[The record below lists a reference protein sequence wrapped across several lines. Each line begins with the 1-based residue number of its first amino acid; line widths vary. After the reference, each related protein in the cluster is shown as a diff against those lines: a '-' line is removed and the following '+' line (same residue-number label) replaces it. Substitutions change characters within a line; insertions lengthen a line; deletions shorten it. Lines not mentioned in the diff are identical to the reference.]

1 MGYSPIKLDKISQ
14 YLMYYPKK
22 EESKMIY
29 DGIKYGFYI
38 NYKTKNLKSVLYQNT
53 RTFSCSYFG
62 DIKYFRSRFALAY

>member
-29 DGIKYGFYI
+29 DGFPSSAFFP
-38 NYKTKNLKSVLYQNT
+38 NL
-53 RTFSCSYFG
+53 
-62 DIKYFRSRFALAY
+62 